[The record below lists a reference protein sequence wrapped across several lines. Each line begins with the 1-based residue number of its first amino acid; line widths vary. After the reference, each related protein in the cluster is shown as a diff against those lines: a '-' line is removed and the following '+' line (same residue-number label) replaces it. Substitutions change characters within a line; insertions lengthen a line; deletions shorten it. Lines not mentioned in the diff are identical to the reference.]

1 MVERRTEAA
10 CRGRTDL
17 FFAPHAERSDL
28 RERRESAAR
37 ILCGVCPILNV
48 CRAWAREHREYG
60 FWGGE
65 SEAERAAAGYPVALP
80 TGHVA
85 RVIRETAAAARSTP
99 RVGSVLPAEGFS
111 RTG

>member
-1 MVERRTEAA
+1 VTPQAA

-17 FFAPHAERSDL
+17 FFAPHAERSEL

-37 ILCGVCPILNV
+37 VLCLACPVLES
-48 CRAWAREHREYG
+48 CRTWARQHREYG

-85 RVIRETAAAARSTP
+85 RVIRETAATRAVRLAP
-99 RVGSVLPAEGFS
+99 PVLPAAEYS
-111 RTG
+111 RTA

>member
-1 MVERRTEAA
+1 MGFDHPAA

-37 ILCGVCPILNV
+37 NLCRTCPILTA
-48 CRAWAREHREYG
+48 CRTWARQRREYG

-85 RVIRETAAAARSTP
+85 RVIRETAAARSAGLCSSAA
-99 RVGSVLPAEGFS
+99 VGM
-111 RTG
+111 